1 MGGDFPCGGRLRER
15 PVLKSCLRES
25 ELGVG
30 LHCSPHFQQKDCL
43 IDHSRAIPTIYCHS
57 MRALV
62 YTAPEKVAIEN
73 RERPAAVSGEIEIA
87 VQMAGICGSD
97 ISGFLGHSALRRP
110 PIVLGHEMV
119 GWLSDGRRVVANP
132 LVSCSACDAC
142 LAGQQNL
149 CVSWRL
155 LGLGQTQGTFAEFV
169 ALPSAQ
175 VHEIP
180 QSLSS
185 PRAVM
190 AEPLANL
197 VHLYRVV
204 SPPSFFR
211 LAIVGAGTIGI
222 LALLVGK
229 LVGAQ
234 DVALLDVNEN
244 RLATGR
250 KLGARTAINTGVAEG
265 FAEVQSV
272 AERGFDLVVDASG
285 SAAARQIAFDLCRAG
300 GTVALLGMGAQ
311 KSEINFVASIR
322 KEHRVVMS
330 FAYTPVDFRRA
341 LDLLIGGEI
350 NIDPWTELMPLEQ
363 GQQAFERM
371 SRAPGSTLKMLLE
384 VTPAR

>member
-1 MGGDFPCGGRLRER
+1 
-15 PVLKSCLRES
+15 
-25 ELGVG
+25 
-30 LHCSPHFQQKDCL
+30 
-43 IDHSRAIPTIYCHS
+43 
-57 MRALV
+57 
-62 YTAPEKVAIEN
+62 
-73 RERPAAVSGEIEIA
+73 
-87 VQMAGICGSD
+87 
-97 ISGFLGHSALRRP
+97 
-110 PIVLGHEMV
+110 MV